1 MHGAEF
7 FGAVVMRQRPG
18 GSSEERRRNQRR
30 NQIRFHG
37 DLLLRC
43 FLWGPDCR
51 GNARPNSFAAHQYRS
66 FLGCTLNACVNGLGL
81 GVFLSYQTAPYRKS
95 NKIRYVLEEFEI
107 EPMPVQV
114 VYPHTRRLSTTVRA
128 FVDECVRKLRQV
140 RLD

>member
-1 MHGAEF
+1 MAIPITCALVSNEID
-7 FGAVVMRQRPG
+7 
-18 GSSEERRRNQRR
+18 S
-30 NQIRFHG
+30 
-37 DLLLRC
+37 
-43 FLWGPDCR
+43 
-51 GNARPNSFAAHQYRS
+51 
-66 FLGCTLNACVNGLGL
+66 TLNACVNGLGL
-81 GVFLSYQTAPYRKS
+81 GMFLSYQTAPYRKS